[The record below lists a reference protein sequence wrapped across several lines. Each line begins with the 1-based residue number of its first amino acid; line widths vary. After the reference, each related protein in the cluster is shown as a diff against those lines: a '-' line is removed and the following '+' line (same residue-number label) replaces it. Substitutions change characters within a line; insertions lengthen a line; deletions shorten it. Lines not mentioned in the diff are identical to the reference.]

1 MSLEQSKISQLMIL
15 ANIFRGRVKPSE
27 IGRDIGIT
35 LQGVIYHLK
44 ILRSEG
50 LINDKN
56 ALTKEG
62 FEFLYSGLNDIRS
75 FVHENISELDSALS
89 WEAISDENIRKGD
102 RVSLCMRD
110 GYLHA
115 SRILDPMAKG
125 ATGIAQIDSV
135 RGYLQAVSMV
145 TGLIDVQL
153 GSVTIIVIPNA
164 EDLDNM
170 QAISE
175 FFKKNPELTKD
186 KKIGIIGE
194 TSRVV
199 TTAIGIVPAFEY
211 ASLHSA
217 FESASRGESST
228 VLVSR
233 RRFHFS
239 LSDIASLETKNPE
252 IRLKIM
258 HLD

>member
-15 ANIFRGRVKPSE
+15 ANIFRGKSKPSE

-44 ILRSEG
+44 ILRNAG

-62 FEFLYSGLNDIRS
+62 FEFLYSGLNDIRN
-75 FVHENISELDSALS
+75 FVHENIFELDSALS
-89 WEAISDENIRKGD
+89 WEAISDGDIQKGEK
-102 RVSLCMRD
+102 VSLCMRD

-115 SRILDPMAKG
+115 SNITNNYRGG
-125 ATGIAQIDSV
+125 ATGIAQMNSSSGD
-135 RGYLQAVSMV
+135 LQAVNLV
-145 TGLIDVQL
+145 TGLIDVKL
-153 GSVTIIVIPNA
+153 GTVNIVVIPNA
-164 EDLDNM
+164 EDIHDIP
-170 QAISE
+170 AIGN
-175 FFKKNPELTKD
+175 FLNGELNLSRNEKF
-186 KKIGIIGE
+186 GVIGE
-194 TSRVV
+194 TSKVV
-199 TTAIGIVPAFEY
+199 LQGVGITPSFEY
-211 ASLHSA
+211 ASLYSA

-228 VLVSR
+228 ILISR

-239 LSDIASLETKNPE
+239 LSDIATLETKNPE